1 MYKALCIA
9 TRQAVIIKSYE
20 KAKMKQKNFLRME
33 REIKLMN
40 MLGEAQAAWQQL
52 MAAKICRPRLRGCA
66 ALQAAGVQAQP
77 SDVGCSS
84 LRGFATALDTSLS
97 ALEAPLQCNSAFS
110 MLLLLPATLSG
121 AWRAQHPGCIQI
133 RECCRL
139 KPQQP
144 A

>member
-1 MYKALCIA
+1 MEFVSTHQLKQLPPALDSDLQRLTAAHTDNSLLPCPCSISTVYKALCIA

-40 MLGEAQAAWQQL
+40 MLGEALAAWQQL
-52 MAAKICRPRLRGCA
+52 MAAKMRRPGLLGSA

-84 LRGFATALDTSLS
+84 LRPLS
-97 ALEAPLQCNSAFS
+97 YC
-110 MLLLLPATLSG
+110 T
-121 AWRAQHPGCIQI
+121 
-133 RECCRL
+133 
-139 KPQQP
+139 
-144 A
+144 